1 MAICLYFNSYFLLA
15 KVWLF
20 PLLGLLDLRQEQIPD
35 RSFFTEIRSLSGLPL
50 CAQLQQAEMLIQGL
64 LPERALD
71 YFTLIAA

>member
-1 MAICLYFNSYFLLA
+1 MALFLYFNIYFCLA
-15 KVWLF
+15 KVCLF
-20 PLLGLLDLRQEQIPD
+20 PLLGLLYLRQEKILD
-35 RSFFTEIRSLSGLPL
+35 KSFFTKIRSPSGLPL